1 VFAQFYPACRGRTR
15 QRAAYDTPNVGNQ
28 EYEGDMITDADVIYT
43 GGDIVTVDN
52 AYPSAEAVA
61 VTAGRIVAVGTT
73 GSVLAAHQGP
83 NTVVRDL
90 RGATLLPGFIDP
102 HSHYLS
108 ALTVVNQ
115 VNLFPPPAGPG
126 ADVEAI
132 INALNNFRHERQIPA
147 GELIVA
153 YGYDDSAMP
162 DGRVLHKED
171 LDADFPDNP
180 LVVGHVSMHGAVLN
194 SAAMRTY
201 GISSETVTPPGGVIV
216 RKPGSE
222 EPDGLV
228 METAFL
234 PIMSAMP
241 KPTRQQE
248 IDWSI
253 AAQKMY
259 ASFGFTTA
267 HEGLSH
273 AADIALMQRA
283 AAGGA
288 TVIDLIAFPFILEL
302 DAVLTDN
309 PPESFGSYRDR
320 FKLGGV
326 KITIDGSPQGRTAYF
341 STPYLVDG
349 PDGQHDWC
357 GEEGFPQSTVDDWF
371 AKVYGLGLPLN
382 IHANGDAAIDVL
394 LAAHAAAAGDEPAR
408 DRRTVAIHSQFVR
421 PDQLD
426 RYVEYNII
434 PSFFTEHT
442 FYFGDAHIRLRGREQ
457 TDFLSPVRAALDRG
471 LRPTNHT
478 DFVVTPLDQMFMLW
492 TAVNRVARSGEVIGA
507 DQRISPLEALKT
519 ITIDAARQYF
529 EEDSKGSIEVGK
541 IADLVVLDRN
551 PLTVDP
557 MAIKDIAVLETIKE
571 GRTVYAR
578 T

>member
-1 VFAQFYPACRGRTR
+1 MV
-15 QRAAYDTPNVGNQ
+15 AY
-28 EYEGDMITDADVIYT
+28 ADVIYT
-43 GGDIVTVDN
+43 NGEIVTINDAN
-52 AYPSAEAVA
+52 PAAEAVA
-61 VTAGRIVAVGTT
+61 VTAGRIVAVGDR
-73 GSVLAAHQGP
+73 AAVEAHRGP
-83 NTVVRDL
+83 DTEVKDL
-90 RGATLLPGFIDP
+90 QGATLLPGFIDP

-126 ADVEAI
+126 ADVESI
-132 INALNNFRHERQIPA
+132 LTALNDFRGARAIPA

-162 DGRVLHKED
+162 DGRTLHKED

-180 LVVGHVSMHGAVLN
+180 LVIGHVSMHGAVLN
-194 SAAMRTY
+194 SAAMRLY
-201 GISSETVTPPGGVIV
+201 GISAETETPPGGVIV
-216 RKPGSE
+216 RKPGSQ

-234 PIMSAMP
+234 PIMAAMP
-241 KPTRQQE
+241 KPTPTQE
-248 IDWSI
+248 IEWSI
-253 AAQKMY
+253 AAQQMY

-273 AADIALMQRA
+273 AGDIALMQRA

-288 TVIDLIAFPFILEL
+288 TVIDVIAFPFILEL

-309 PPESFGSYRDR
+309 PPETFGTYRDR

-341 STPYLVDG
+341 TTPYLVEG
-349 PDGQHDWC
+349 PDGQQNWR
-357 GEEGFPQSTVDDWF
+357 GEQGFPQTTVDDWF
-371 AKVYGLGLPLN
+371 AKVYALGLPLN
-382 IHANGDAAIDVL
+382 IHANGDAAIDML
-394 LAAHAAAAGDEPAR
+394 LDAHAAAAGDDPGK

-421 PDQLD
+421 ADQLD
-426 RYVEYNII
+426 RFVEYRII

-457 TDFLSPVRAALDRG
+457 ADFLSPVRAALDRG
-471 LRPTNHT
+471 LRATNHT
-478 DFVVTPLDQMFMLW
+478 DFVVTPLDQMFLLW

-507 DQRISPLEALKT
+507 DQRITALEALKT
-519 ITIDAARQYF
+519 ITIDAAHQYF
-529 EEDSKGSIEVGK
+529 EEADKGSIEVGK
-541 IADLVVLDRN
+541 LADLVVLESN

-578 T
+578 S

>member
-1 VFAQFYPACRGRTR
+1 MHHSACRTQTR
-15 QRAAYDTPNVGNQ
+15 QRVWQDTPEDGNQ
-28 EYEGDMITDADVIYT
+28 GYYCRMPTDADVIYT
-43 GGDIVTVDN
+43 GGDIVTIDD
-52 AYPSAEAVA
+52 AHPTAEAVA
-61 VTAGRIVAVGTT
+61 VAAGRIVAAGARD
-73 GSVLAAHQGP
+73 SVLAAHRGP
-83 NTVVRDL
+83 RTVVRDL
-90 RGATLLPGFIDP
+90 HGATLLPGFIDP

-126 ADVEAI
+126 ADVPAI
-132 INALNNFRHERQIPA
+132 IDALNDFRRERQIA
-147 GELIVA
+147 TGELIIA

-162 DGRVLHKED
+162 AGRVLHKED

-180 LVVGHVSMHGAVLN
+180 VVVGHVSMHGAVLN
-194 SAAMRTY
+194 SVAMRTY
-201 GISSETVTPPGGVIV
+201 GISAATVTPPGGVIV
-216 RKPGSE
+216 RKPGSD

-241 KPTRQQE
+241 KPTQQQE

-273 AADIALMQRA
+273 AADIALLRRA

-288 TVIDLIAFPFILEL
+288 TVIDVIAFPFILEL
-302 DAVLTDN
+302 DAVLADN
-309 PPESFGSYRDR
+309 PPESFGRYRDR
-320 FKLGGV
+320 LKLGGV

-357 GEEGFPQSTVDDWF
+357 GERGFPQSTVDDWF
-371 AKVYGLGLPLN
+371 TKVYGLGLPLN
-382 IHANGDAAIDVL
+382 VHANGDAAIDML
-394 LAAHAAAAGDEPAR
+394 LDAHAAAAGGEPAK

-421 PDQLD
+421 SDQLD
-426 RYVEYNII
+426 RYAEYNII

-492 TAVNRVARSGEVIGA
+492 TAVNRIARSGDVIGA
-507 DQRISPLEALKT
+507 DQRVTPLEALKT
-519 ITIDAARQYF
+519 ITIDAAHQYF

-541 IADLVVLDRN
+541 LADLVVLDRN

-571 GRTVYAR
+571 GKTVYR
-578 T
+578 RS